1 MSPGIQRGLGEIRQL
16 FSLSSFLVKTF
27 YNFCFQIG
35 KHSDS
40 ALAAF
45 HKKHVT
51 AERSILVGL
60 NMDFNHLLDY
70 ATSLNLEG
78 GAGPAMTDAKF
89 VGGVDVRTDSLGG
102 LAHIAIAADG
112 GNPLA
117 SMNEATANYLLKII
131 LGMFY
136 PYNLILHYLDTGDVC
151 KIPKFGGSPKSNYQT

>member
-1 MSPGIQRGLGEIRQL
+1 
-16 FSLSSFLVKTF
+16 
-27 YNFCFQIG
+27 
-35 KHSDS
+35 
-40 ALAAF
+40 
-45 HKKHVT
+45 
-51 AERSILVGL
+51 
-60 NMDFNHLLDY
+60 MDFNHLLDY

-89 VGGVDVRTDSLGG
+89 VGGQDVRTDSLGG

-136 PYNLILHYLDTGDVC
+136 QYNPSYYLVTVVC
-151 KIPKFGGSPKSNYQT
+151 KFPRFVRITEVQLSSLNVSYAYRYQ

>member
-1 MSPGIQRGLGEIRQL
+1 MSPGIQRGLGVIFHILRHPSIRQL

-27 YNFCFQIG
+27 YNFCLQIG

-40 ALAAF
+40 SLAAF

-89 VGGVDVRTDSLGG
+89 VGGQDVRTDSLGG

-136 PYNLILHYLDTGDVC
+136 PYNPSFLPGHRC
-151 KIPKFGGSPKSNYQT
+151 M